1 MRRDNNSVV
10 AVSEQQNTSA
20 PQEQQPPTTNNNT
33 TRKRRP
39 NHVKDAV
46 AGFCAGAFSKT
57 AVAPIER
64 VKLLM
69 QLQGSLKQQEYRNNS
84 AWGVART
91 VYREQG
97 ILAFWRGNTPNVVM
111 QAGSSSLNFML
122 MDYFKSE
129 VVNPIMIYTMQLPSK
144 RTEEERK
151 HRRSLWSSFL
161 SGGLA
166 GATATTILYPVAFLR
181 TRLAMDVGSTKE
193 TRQYPRGMRDAFCST
208 WKSDGPRG
216 LYQGYGIALVGGVA
230 YRALHMGGYDALKTE
245 ILRYNSKSSSGTSAQ
260 LLWVERIAAAQCVS
274 LAAAAIMYPVDSVR
288 RRLMMQAGIPE
299 NERLYRNSFDCIRV
313 VLQKEGMRGFYLGL
327 GPNLVRSVGGALLL
341 VAYDGF
347 KAVL

>member
-1 MRRDNNSVV
+1 MMRRDNSLGVT
-10 AVSEQQNTSA
+10 AAQNA
-20 PQEQQPPTTNNNT
+20 QEQSTCT
-33 TRKRRP
+33 KRSRS
-39 NHVKDAV
+39 HVRDAM

-69 QLQGSLKQQEYRNNS
+69 QLQNSLQQKEYRNKS
-84 AWGVART
+84 AWQVTKT
-91 VYREQG
+91 VYTQQG
-97 ILAFWRGNTPNVVM
+97 LLAFWRGNMPNLLM

-122 MDYFKSE
+122 MDFFKSE

-144 RTEEERK
+144 RSTQQRK

-166 GATATTILYPVAFLR
+166 GATATTILYPIAFLR
-181 TRLAMDVGSTKE
+181 TRLAMDVGVNTE

-208 WKSDGPRG
+208 FKTDGVRG
-216 LYQGYGIALVGGVA
+216 LYQGYGIALVGGII
-230 YRALHMGGYDALKTE
+230 YRALHLGGYDALKTE
-245 ILRYNSKSSSGTSAQ
+245 IIRYNSTHSNTTTPQ
-260 LLWVERIAAAQCVS
+260 LLWMERIAAAQCVS
-274 LAAAAIMYPVDSVR
+274 LAAALCMYPVDSVR

-299 NERLYRNSFDCIRV
+299 NERLYRNSLDCIRV
-313 VLQKEGMRGFYLGL
+313 ILRQEGMRGFYLGL

-347 KAVL
+347 KAIL

>member
-1 MRRDNNSVV
+1 MMRRDNNLVVSV
-10 AVSEQQNTSA
+10 SDGTKQQSNNDTSDSKKH
-20 PQEQQPPTTNNNT
+20 
-33 TRKRRP
+33 R
-39 NHVKDAV
+39 HVKDAL

-69 QLQGSLKQQEYRNNS
+69 QLQGSLKDAPEYRNNS
-84 AWGVART
+84 AWNVART
-91 VYREQG
+91 VAREQG
-97 ILAFWRGNTPNVVM
+97 ILAFWRGNLPNVLM

-122 MDYFKSE
+122 MDYYKAQ
-129 VVNPIMIYTMQLPSK
+129 VVNPIMMYTLQLPSK
-144 RTEEERK
+144 RTEEQRK
-151 HRRSLWSSFL
+151 RRRSLWTSFL

-166 GATATTILYPVAFLR
+166 GATATTLLYPIAFLR

-193 TRQYPRGMRDAFCST
+193 TRQYPRGMRDACVDIFRT
-208 WKSDGPRG
+208 DGIRG
-216 LYQGYGIALVGGVA
+216 FFQGYGIALLGGIA
-230 YRALHMGGYDALKTE
+230 YRALHLGGYDALKTE
-245 ILRYNSKSSSGTSAQ
+245 ILRHGRVSASPDKELQ
-260 LLWVERIAAAQCVS
+260 WIERIAAAQCVS

-299 NERLYRNSFDCIRV
+299 NERAYRNSFDCIRV

-347 KAVL
+347 KAIL